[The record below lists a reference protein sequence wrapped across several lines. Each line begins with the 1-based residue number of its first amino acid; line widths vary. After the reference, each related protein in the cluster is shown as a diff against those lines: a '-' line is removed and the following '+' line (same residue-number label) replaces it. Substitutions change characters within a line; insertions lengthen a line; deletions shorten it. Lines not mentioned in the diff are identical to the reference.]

1 MIDKN
6 DLGIRL
12 NLLQLDSPYR
22 DSRLPAALSKSCRR
36 NLARVGKGMQRNS
49 FDLDF
54 LSSLL
59 ILKKQRR
66 TSACNF
72 VCEQEKC
79 TSCKIAKANGP
90 AAKGIIFVHKS
101 KQHRPRS
108 KDDPSIHHLCGRCF
122 LPLYRGCVQGCTY
135 TSILNNILNYVPTNV
150 QQRF

>member
-22 DSRLPAALSKSCRR
+22 DSCLPAALSKSCCQ
-36 NLARVGKGMQRNS
+36 NLARVGAQRNS
-49 FDLDF
+49 FVLNF
-54 LSSLL
+54 LSTLL
-59 ILKKQRR
+59 ILEKQGR

-90 AAKGIIFVHKS
+90 AAKASFFNTNKTA
-101 KQHRPRS
+101 
-108 KDDPSIHHLCGRCF
+108 
-122 LPLYRGCVQGCTY
+122 LPT
-135 TSILNNILNYVPTNV
+135 
-150 QQRF
+150 FK